1 MLQKPAGIKK
11 ARDVDLPLDRL
22 LDLVQRHT
30 IRYFLDAC
38 DPTSK
43 LPYDRL
49 SRDGT
54 SPNKIISVGGCGF
67 AFMAILVAVFRG
79 WMNRSA
85 AVDRILLMLSALSK
99 MQRFH
104 GAFPHFV
111 HAGSLKTCAFSR
123 YDNGGDL
130 VETALLL
137 QGLLSASAFFDRDDR
152 SEIKLRASVSDITK
166 AVEWSWY
173 ASRRARPSLYWHWS
187 PTYRWKKNVPITG
200 WNEALIAYVLAAG
213 TDTFP
218 IDPKAFH
225 IGWTNERRF
234 LNGGHFYDQSL
245 PAGRDFGGPLF
256 LSQYS
261 FCGLDPR
268 GMTDD
273 YLDYE
278 QQVHA
283 HATIN
288 YRHCLANPRGYA
300 GYGIHAWGLTACDSP
315 RGYSVHCPVNDNGIV
330 APTAALSSIP
340 FLREEAEI
348 ALRAFIDFK
357 DGSLFSDFGFVDSFR
372 PDGKWIAS
380 THLAI
385 NQGPIIAM
393 IENYRSGLLWSLFM
407 RDENVKTGLLRLNIK
422 TPYCS
427 NVVVYKDVRDTP
439 SIYPDSTES

>member
-1 MLQKPAGIKK
+1 MLRTQSVITKT
-11 ARDVDLPLDRL
+11 RDVDLHLDRL

-30 IRYFLDAC
+30 IRYFIEAC

-49 SRDGT
+49 NRDGT
-54 SPNKIISVGGCGF
+54 SPNGIISIGGCGF
-67 AFMAILVAVFRG
+67 AVMAIVVAVSRG
-79 WMNRSA
+79 WMNRSD
-85 AVDRILLMLSALSK
+85 AVERVLLMLNALSK
-99 MQRFH
+99 VERFH
-104 GAFPHFV
+104 GAFPHFI
-111 HAGSLKTCAFSR
+111 HAGSLKTCSFSR
-123 YDNGGDL
+123 YDDGGDL

-137 QGLLSASAFFDRDDR
+137 QGLLSARAFFDRD
-152 SEIKLRASVSDITK
+152 EGWETKLRACVSDIND
-166 AVEWSWY
+166 AVEWNWY
-173 ASRRARPSLYWHWS
+173 ASRHTRPTLYWHWS
-187 PTYRWKKNVPITG
+187 LTHRWKKNIPITG

-213 TDTFP
+213 AEAFP
-218 IDPKAFH
+218 IDPQAFH

-234 LNGGHFYDQSL
+234 LNGGYFYNQML
-245 PAGRDFGGPLF
+245 PVGRDFGGPLF

-278 QQVHA
+278 QQVRA

-300 GYGIHAWGLTACDSP
+300 GYGVHGWGLTACDGP
-315 RGYSVHCPVNDNGIV
+315 RGYSVNCPVRDRGVV
-330 APTAALSSIP
+330 APTAALSSMP
-340 FLREEAEI
+340 FLLEEAET
-348 ALRAFIDFK
+348 ALRAFIRFK
-357 DGSLFSDFGFVDSFR
+357 GGALFSDFGFVDSFR

-385 NQGPIIAM
+385 NQGPIVAA

-407 RDENVKTGLLRLNIK
+407 QDEQVQTGLARLNIK
-422 TPYCS
+422 TPYRGNYSSSVYNS
-427 NVVVYKDVRDTP
+427 NDH
-439 SIYPDSTES
+439 

>member
-1 MLQKPAGIKK
+1 MLRKPAIISE
-11 ARDVDLPLDRL
+11 AREIDLPLDRL
-22 LDLVQRHT
+22 LDLVQRRT

-49 SRDGT
+49 NSDGT
-54 SPNKIISVGGCGF
+54 SPNGMISIGGCGF

-85 AVDRILLMLSALSK
+85 AVERILLMLNALSK
-99 MQRFH
+99 VERFH

-137 QGLLSASAFFDRDDR
+137 QGLLSAFAFFERDE
-152 SEIKLRASVSDITK
+152 SAEIKLRASISDISNT
-166 AVEWSWY
+166 VEWSWY
-173 ASRRARPSLYWHWS
+173 ASRPVRPSLYWHWS

-213 TDTFP
+213 SERFP
-218 IDPKAFH
+218 LDPRAFH

-234 LNGGHFYDQSL
+234 LNGGCFYNQAL
-245 PAGRDFGGPLF
+245 PAGCDFGGPLF
-256 LSQYS
+256 LSQFS

-268 GMTDD
+268 GMKDD

-278 QQVHA
+278 QQVRA

-288 YRHCLANPRGYA
+288 YRHCVANPRRYA
-300 GYGIHAWGLTACDSP
+300 GYGSHAWGLTACDSP
-315 RGYSVHCPVNDNGIV
+315 RGYSVHCPVKDKGIV
-330 APTAALSSIP
+330 APTAALSSMP
-340 FLREEAEI
+340 FLQQEAET
-348 ALRAFIDFK
+348 ALRAFIRFK

-393 IENYRSGLLWSLFM
+393 IENYRSGLFWSLFM
-407 RDENVKTGLLRLNIK
+407 RNENVKTGLARLNIG
-422 TPYCS
+422 TA
-427 NVVVYKDVRDTP
+427 
-439 SIYPDSTES
+439 